1 MGKKEIIKKPL
12 IKKKRKWYILLAS
25 KEFNSVEIGD
35 TLSSDPSLLINR
47 TVEVNL
53 AFLTNDMKKQNM
65 RVTFKVTKLEEDGAH
80 TELVKYEL
88 ITAFLK
94 RLVKR
99 DRSKIEDSFLAQ
111 TKDDINVRIKPL
123 IVTKNET
130 NGIIESKLR
139 NEIRDFLIKSIKTV
153 DYNELFM
160 NIINHGLQNSLRDN
174 IKKIYPIASSEI
186 RILERLW
193 K

>member
-25 KEFNSVEIGD
+25 KEFNNVEIGD
-35 TLSSDPSLLINR
+35 TLSSDPGLLINR

-111 TKDDINVRIKPL
+111 TKDSINVRIKPL

-139 NEIRDFLIKSIKTV
+139 NEIRDFLIKSIKTI

-160 NIINHGLQNSLRDN
+160 SIINHGLQNSLRDN

-186 RILERLW
+186 RILEKLW

>member
-35 TLSSDPSLLINR
+35 TLSSDPGLLINR

-99 DRSKIEDSFLAQ
+99 DRSKIEDSFLAK

-139 NEIRDFLIKSIKTV
+139 NEIRDFLIKSIKTI

-160 NIINHGLQNSLRDN
+160 SIINHGLQNSLRDN

-186 RILERLW
+186 RILEKL
-193 K
+193 

>member
-99 DRSKIEDSFLAQ
+99 DRSKIEDSFLAK
-111 TKDDINVRIKPL
+111 TKDDINVRIKPI

-139 NEIRDFLIKSIKTV
+139 NEVRDFLIKAIKTV

-186 RILERLW
+186 RILEKL
-193 K
+193 

>member
-186 RILERLW
+186 RILERL
-193 K
+193 

>member
-65 RVTFKVTKLEEDGAH
+65 RVTFKVTKLEE
-80 TELVKYEL
+80 
-88 ITAFLK
+88 
-94 RLVKR
+94 
-99 DRSKIEDSFLAQ
+99 
-111 TKDDINVRIKPL
+111 
-123 IVTKNET
+123 
-130 NGIIESKLR
+130 
-139 NEIRDFLIKSIKTV
+139 EIGR
-153 DYNELFM
+153 
-160 NIINHGLQNSLRDN
+160 
-174 IKKIYPIASSEI
+174 ASC
-186 RILERLW
+186 RERV
-193 K
+193 

>member
-99 DRSKIEDSFLAQ
+99 DRSKIEDSFLAK
-111 TKDDINVRIKPL
+111 TKDDINVRIKPI

-139 NEIRDFLIKSIKTV
+139 NEVRDFLIKAIKTV

-186 RILERLW
+186 RILEKLW